1 MEDTITNVLLLL
13 IIGMMSVFFILFI
26 VISGGSFPIKMVN
39 KIELDIHKVPITSL
53 KTETISSNN
62 ETAVIEA
69 IKKLTDAKAK
79 IEYIKKK

>member
-13 IIGMMSVFFILFI
+13 IIGMMPVFFILFI
-26 VISGGSFPIKMVN
+26 VVSGGSFLIKMVN

-69 IKKLTDAKAK
+69 IKKLTDGKAK

>member
-69 IKKLTDAKAK
+69 IKKLTDGKAK